1 MRVDYM
7 HYKDDSIYANMYK
20 LFEGIE
26 NGLIKFVQFP
36 DGRKYDVSKVVRVA
50 DAKQSD
56 EKSST

>member
-7 HYKDDSIYANMYK
+7 HHKDAIYANMYE

-26 NGLIKFVQFP
+26 DGTIKFVQFP

-50 DAKQSD
+50 DAKQSN
-56 EKSST
+56 EKSSI